1 MRKTLI
7 IVVMSGLLIS
17 LWLGWPRQNR
27 SSDLRSFTK
36 KATLNTDH
44 DPSPANDIR
53 EPSRQNEQIAVE
65 SLSQAEI
72 GAEVT
77 RRDRLDPKWEWK
89 VPIQFYGKVV
99 DENRSPVRDAKVHF
113 QWTDLSHG
121 TSEADSVSDGQGNFS
136 LGGVQGKRLLVRVTK
151 PGYYASSQ
159 NEGSFEFANPFE
171 EIYYRPSKAKP
182 VLFYLRKKGEGAQLI
197 KKSIQVV
204 LPGDGSGANVDLAT
218 GRVSASG
225 QLEVH
230 AWKPWPPRPLLPHYD
245 WKVTFAIPDGG
256 LVEAPE
262 QFAFEAP
269 EAGYKPSFE
278 FNMPADAGDGWRVE
292 VEKAFYFS
300 YGQPRRYGCL
310 NFRTD
315 GHSRYIFI
323 NYVFNPSGSRNLEEA
338 SNNTVKNGN

>member
-7 IVVMSGLLIS
+7 IVVIGGLLIS
-17 LWLGWPRQNR
+17 LWLGWSRKHR
-27 SSDLRSFTK
+27 SVDLRSFAK
-36 KATLNTDH
+36 KAAPSTDH
-44 DPSPANDIR
+44 EPSPADDIK

-77 RRDRLDPKWEWK
+77 RRDRSDPKWEWR

-99 DENRSPVRDAKVHF
+99 DENLSPVRDAKVHF

-136 LGGVQGKRLLVRVTK
+136 LSGVQGKRLLVRVTK
-151 PGYYASSQ
+151 VGYYASSS

-204 LPGDGSGANVDLAT
+204 LPGDGSGTNVDLAT
-218 GRVSASG
+218 GKVSASG

-245 WKVTFAIPDGG
+245 WKVTFAVPDGG
-256 LVEAPE
+256 IVDAPE

-278 FNMPADAGDGWRVE
+278 FNMPADAGDGWRIE

-300 YGQPRRYGCL
+300 YGQPRRYGRL

-338 SNNTVKNGN
+338 SNNAVKNGN